1 MSVSSVGSMAS
12 VGFHGQSVNLEQAL
26 DETVRELQKHL
37 NMVQVHLR
45 TIAAT
50 VERDDDFAEELTLTG
65 KVDDDLREMSWL
77 FEDLRAFAADLISI
91 PETAEE
97 KALLRKWKIDRKV
110 LEKRLQEEHTAKVRE
125 ERAASKLA
133 LKTEKAGESKMM
145 EE

>member
-50 VERDDDFAEELTLTG
+50 VERDDDFEEELALTG

>member
-1 MSVSSVGSMAS
+1 MSVSSVGSIAS
-12 VGFHGQSVNLEQAL
+12 VGFHGQSMNLEQAL
-26 DETVRELQKHL
+26 DATVRDLQHHL

-50 VERDDDFAEELTLTG
+50 VERDSDFAEELALTG
-65 KVDDDLREMSWL
+65 NVDDDLREMGWL
-77 FEDLRAFAADLISI
+77 FEDLRAFAADLISV

-97 KALLRKWKIDRKV
+97 KALLKKWKIDRKL
-110 LEKRLQEEHTAKVRE
+110 LEKKLQEEHIAKVRE

-133 LKTEKAGESKMM
+133 MKAEKSGCKAM

>member
-50 VERDDDFAEELTLTG
+50 VERDDDFAEELALTG

>member
-50 VERDDDFAEELTLTG
+50 VERDDDFAEELALTG

-77 FEDLRAFAADLISI
+77 IEDLRAFAADLISI

-110 LEKRLQEEHTAKVRE
+110 LEKRLQEEHTVKVRE